1 MGPVSPD
8 IEKYAFVSRYCLFAA
23 ISLLLKEEMAQY
35 LPSIVEPMLE
45 AVQSME
51 GITVSIFYVVKPV
64 YHRVGYP

>member
-8 IEKYAFVSRYCLFAA
+8 IEKYAFFSRYCLFAA

-45 AVQSME
+45 AIQSME
-51 GITVSIFYVVKPV
+51 GITVSSFLW
-64 YHRVGYP
+64 